1 MGTLFDTVSLL
12 RIVLDLRV
20 SKMNQFSGWLALG
33 MIAIIG
39 SPIAIAAE
47 IPPAKTMKEW
57 IAQVEASSTKVTDVQ
72 LNSST
77 TGLEIVLQTA
87 DGKPLSIAPSKFRAA
102 GNALIAEIPAVLAL
116 PDGRSFASENLA
128 TDIAS
133 VQVAQQDPNTIRV
146 TVVGMGAVPKTPV
159 SLKTGELIYALKPG
173 IDETDEE
180 EITVTAEKAVDGYR
194 VPNASSATG
203 TDTPI
208 LETPASI
215 QVIPQEVIRDQQAT
229 RISDVA
235 KNVSGVTYRGDIQG
249 RSGESFILRGFP
261 DAPVL
266 RDGVRQSSNAGIQP
280 ITEIANVDR
289 IEILKG
295 PASILYGTIEP
306 GGVINLVTKKPLS
319 QPFFETELQ
328 LGSRG
333 FVRPRFDISGPLNAD
348 KSILFRLNGMYQN
361 FESFRN
367 LEQNDQKFLLA
378 PALTFKLGDRTTL
391 NLAAEYIKA
400 KRPADFGLP
409 SKDGKVIDV
418 PRDRITQEPT
428 DAVDSRSFSTGYTL
442 DHQLNEQWKLKN
454 SFRYSYSDYNFN
466 VVFLP
471 FNFNPETN
479 TILRF
484 PAVQEAT
491 SKNYT
496 LQTSLIGEFTTGKI
510 QHKVLAGFDY
520 IRRAG
525 RTFTRLDRT
534 PSFIDVFNPVY
545 GVTKPDKLD
554 LPVFEDS
561 DVTGNDWGFFLQ
573 DQVSLSK
580 KLKLLAGLR
589 YDTISQTTVNIDAAG
604 DTTTTK
610 LNENALTPRLGLLY
624 QLTDQLSLYGS
635 YSQSFKPNTDSSA
648 TGQPLDPERGKGYEF
663 GLKTELFDRKV
674 LATIAYFDI
683 TKQNVA
689 GTDPN
694 FPLFSIT
701 TGEQRSRGIE
711 LDVAG
716 ELTPGWKVIG
726 SYAYTNAKV
735 TADNDSS
742 IVGKKLFSTP
752 DHGASLWTT
761 YEIQQGN
768 LKGLGAGFGLNYVGD
783 RFGDSDNTYRLGS
796 YITADAALFY
806 QRDRWRWGLNFKN
819 IGNAKY
825 VQSSFANGPSA
836 NNFGAPFTIV
846 GSVSVQF

>member
-1 MGTLFDTVSLL
+1 MGTLFDTVGLL

-33 MIAIIG
+33 MSAIIG

-295 PASILYGTIEP
+295 PASI
-306 GGVINLVTKKPLS
+306 
-319 QPFFETELQ
+319 
-328 LGSRG
+328 
-333 FVRPRFDISGPLNAD
+333 
-348 KSILFRLNGMYQN
+348 
-361 FESFRN
+361 
-367 LEQNDQKFLLA
+367 
-378 PALTFKLGDRTTL
+378 
-391 NLAAEYIKA
+391 
-400 KRPADFGLP
+400 
-409 SKDGKVIDV
+409 
-418 PRDRITQEPT
+418 RD
-428 DAVDSRSFSTGYTL
+428 
-442 DHQLNEQWKLKN
+442 
-454 SFRYSYSDYNFN
+454 
-466 VVFLP
+466 
-471 FNFNPETN
+471 
-479 TILRF
+479 
-484 PAVQEAT
+484 
-491 SKNYT
+491 
-496 LQTSLIGEFTTGKI
+496 
-510 QHKVLAGFDY
+510 
-520 IRRAG
+520 
-525 RTFTRLDRT
+525 
-534 PSFIDVFNPVY
+534 
-545 GVTKPDKLD
+545 
-554 LPVFEDS
+554 
-561 DVTGNDWGFFLQ
+561 
-573 DQVSLSK
+573 
-580 KLKLLAGLR
+580 
-589 YDTISQTTVNIDAAG
+589 
-604 DTTTTK
+604 
-610 LNENALTPRLGLLY
+610 
-624 QLTDQLSLYGS
+624 
-635 YSQSFKPNTDSSA
+635 
-648 TGQPLDPERGKGYEF
+648 
-663 GLKTELFDRKV
+663 
-674 LATIAYFDI
+674 
-683 TKQNVA
+683 
-689 GTDPN
+689 
-694 FPLFSIT
+694 
-701 TGEQRSRGIE
+701 
-711 LDVAG
+711 
-716 ELTPGWKVIG
+716 
-726 SYAYTNAKV
+726 
-735 TADNDSS
+735 
-742 IVGKKLFSTP
+742 
-752 DHGASLWTT
+752 
-761 YEIQQGN
+761 
-768 LKGLGAGFGLNYVGD
+768 
-783 RFGDSDNTYRLGS
+783 
-796 YITADAALFY
+796 
-806 QRDRWRWGLNFKN
+806 
-819 IGNAKY
+819 
-825 VQSSFANGPSA
+825 
-836 NNFGAPFTIV
+836 
-846 GSVSVQF
+846 